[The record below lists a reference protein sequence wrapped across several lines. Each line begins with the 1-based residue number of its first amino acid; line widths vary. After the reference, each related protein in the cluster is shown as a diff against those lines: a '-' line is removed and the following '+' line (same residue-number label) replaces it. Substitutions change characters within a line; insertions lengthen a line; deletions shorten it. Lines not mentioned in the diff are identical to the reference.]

1 MPTPLTV
8 FAWDPR
14 KADLNEL
21 KHGVGFEEAT
31 SAFFDAQALLIPDPD
46 HSQQEDRFVL
56 LGASARFRLLVVC
69 HCYREQ
75 AHVIRIIS
83 ARKATRHEAAQY
95 VCKEPSGR
103 EDQSAREESEEETD
117 GRKPGDKKP
126 RKKTGKNAVAKKGR

>member
-1 MPTPLTV
+1 MPAPLTV

-21 KHGVGFEEAT
+21 EHGVGFDEAT

-56 LGASARFRLLVVC
+56 LGASARFRLPVVC

-95 VCKEPSGR
+95 ACKETF
-103 EDQSAREESEEETD
+103 AREEQCVREEREEAR
-117 GRKPGDKKP
+117 GKKPGN
-126 RKKTGKNAVAKKGR
+126 KNPGQKSGRRAGGKKGR